1 MAIHRYSIFG
11 SHARQTRNKATGSHR
26 LAPAVKNDVFLNALL
41 EMPRTK

>member
-11 SHARQTRNKATGSHR
+11 PMQDRPATRPAGSLR

-41 EMPRTK
+41 EMPN